1 MYFLLLLFSPF
12 VILLTYVKGDIMK
25 NKKLF
30 LIIGVILILVIILA
44 ITPIIWYKNSIAS
57 VSDNTDKIKVEIEIG
72 SSNDVIA
79 QKLEEA
85 GVIKN
90 AFAFRIYAKLNNI
103 SGLQAGTYYFTQAM
117 TIDEIIESLKTGIV
131 YVDTSYNVTFV
142 EGRNMRRFVKT
153 IAEVTNNT
161 EEDVFNLLKDE
172 EYIDSLIDKYWFI
185 TDEIKQKDIYYPLE
199 GYLFPDTY
207 SFESKDVTVE
217 KIFEVMLNQMD
228 KVLSKYKDDIEKS
241 DYTVHELLT
250 MASLCEL
257 EAVVPADRAEV
268 AGVFYN
274 RLKIN
279 EPLGSDVT
287 TYYAIGVELG
297 ERDLYQSELDKYNPY
312 NTRGPKMNGKLPIG
326 PISNVSEMSIK
337 AAIYPNK
344 TDNLF
349 FVADKYGKLYFTKTS
364 YEHSKITNQLINS
377 GMWIEFD

>member
-1 MYFLLLLFSPF
+1 
-12 VILLTYVKGDIMK
+12 MK
-25 NKKLF
+25 SKKLF
-30 LIIGVILILVIILA
+30 LIIGVILVLLIILA
-44 ITPIIWYKNSIAS
+44 ITPIIWYKTSIVS

-79 QKLEEA
+79 QKLEDA
-85 GVIKN
+85 GIIKN
-90 AFAFRIYAKLNNI
+90 AFAFKIYAKLNNI
-103 SGLQAGTYYFTQAM
+103 SGLQAGTYYFTQSM

-142 EGRNMRRFVKT
+142 EGRNMRRFAKT

-161 EEDVFNLLKDE
+161 EEDVFNLMKDE
-172 EYIDSLIDKYWFI
+172 EYIDSLINKYWFI

-241 DYTVHELLT
+241 DYSVHELLT

-297 ERDLYQSELDKYNPY
+297 ERNLYQSELDKYNPY

-326 PISNVSEMSIK
+326 PISNVSETSIK

-364 YEHSKITNQLINS
+364 YEHSQITNQLINN